1 MSFSQEHQKA
11 YDTMKDMNIDD
22 VEILGIVIY
31 GTKEEIADII
41 QKPFVKAVSLG
52 GVIDN
57 Y

>member
-1 MSFSQEHQKA
+1 
-11 YDTMKDMNIDD
+11 MKKINIDD

-31 GTKEEIADII
+31 GTKDEIEEIIKNPII
-41 QKPFVKAVSLG
+41 KASSLG